1 MLATIDKFAYEKSM
15 LINVGDEKGTLLDAA
30 VRRADPALAL
40 ELGTYLGYGALRI
53 ARAAPEARV
62 YSVELAE
69 ANASNARRIWA
80 HAGVDDRVVCVVG
93 TIGDGGRTLDAL
105 QRCEKIRRRLPAAEH
120 PFINKLADQTDQTE
134 LGGKLPFALAERLHI
149 SRGEASRRIHEAAD
163 LGPRR
168 TLTGQPLPPLLT
180 ATAAAQRAGHL
191 GPAHVQVIRCFLHQL
206 PHHVDLPTREKA
218 EAELATLGGRFRPD
232 QLHKLATKLADCL
245 NPDGN
250 YNDTDRARRRSIILG
265 NQGPDGMSAI
275 SGYLTPEARA
285 TVDAVLA
292 KLAAPG
298 MANPADDTPCLAG
311 TPSQAAIEADTRSAG
326 QRHHDGL
333 LAALRALLCSG
344 ELGQH
349 NGLPAAIIV
358 STSLTELQSR
368 AGHALTGGGTLLPM
382 SDVIRLAS
390 HANHYLRIFDHG
402 RELALYHTKRLASPG
417 QRIVLYA
424 KDRGCS
430 FPNCD
435 VPGYLTEV
443 HHVTDFA
450 QCQETD
456 INELT
461 QGCGPH
467 HQLATTGGWITR
479 KRKDG
484 TTEWLPP
491 AHLDHGQPRTN
502 SYFHPEKLLHDSD
515 EDDP

>member
-1 MLATIDKFAYEKSM
+1 MYSSSREEAVAAFDNLDTALNRVLKVSPDDLTIPECLAM
-15 LINVGDEKGTLLDAA
+15 
-30 VRRADPALAL
+30 
-40 ELGTYLGYGALRI
+40 
-53 ARAAPEARV
+53 
-62 YSVELAE
+62 
-69 ANASNARRIWA
+69 
-80 HAGVDDRVVCVVG
+80 
-93 TIGDGGRTLDAL
+93 L

-292 KLAAPG
+292 L
-298 MANPADDTPCLAG
+298 
-311 TPSQAAIEADTRSAG
+311 
-326 QRHHDGL
+326 
-333 LAALRALLCSG
+333 
-344 ELGQH
+344 
-349 NGLPAAIIV
+349 
-358 STSLTELQSR
+358 SLI
-368 AGHALTGGGTLLPM
+368 H
-382 SDVIRLAS
+382 I
-390 HANHYLRIFDHG
+390 
-402 RELALYHTKRLASPG
+402 
-417 QRIVLYA
+417 
-424 KDRGCS
+424 
-430 FPNCD
+430 
-435 VPGYLTEV
+435 
-443 HHVTDFA
+443 
-450 QCQETD
+450 
-456 INELT
+456 
-461 QGCGPH
+461 
-467 HQLATTGGWITR
+467 
-479 KRKDG
+479 
-484 TTEWLPP
+484 
-491 AHLDHGQPRTN
+491 
-502 SYFHPEKLLHDSD
+502 
-515 EDDP
+515 

>member
-1 MLATIDKFAYEKSM
+1 MYSSSREEAVAAFDNLDTALNRVLKVSPDDLTIPECLAM
-15 LINVGDEKGTLLDAA
+15 
-30 VRRADPALAL
+30 
-40 ELGTYLGYGALRI
+40 
-53 ARAAPEARV
+53 
-62 YSVELAE
+62 
-69 ANASNARRIWA
+69 
-80 HAGVDDRVVCVVG
+80 
-93 TIGDGGRTLDAL
+93 L

-298 MANPADDTPCLAG
+298 MANPADDTPAW
-311 TPSQAAIEADTRSAG
+311 PAPRHRPRS
-326 QRHHDGL
+326 RPT
-333 LAALRALLCSG
+333 
-344 ELGQH
+344 
-349 NGLPAAIIV
+349 PAA
-358 STSLTELQSR
+358 
-368 AGHALTGGGTLLPM
+368 P
-382 SDVIRLAS
+382 
-390 HANHYLRIFDHG
+390 ANATTTACWPR
-402 RELALYHTKRLASPG
+402 
-417 QRIVLYA
+417 
-424 KDRGCS
+424 
-430 FPNCD
+430 
-435 VPGYLTEV
+435 
-443 HHVTDFA
+443 
-450 QCQETD
+450 
-456 INELT
+456 
-461 QGCGPH
+461 CGPCC
-467 HQLATTGGWITR
+467 ARGSWANTTGYPR
-479 KRKDG
+479 PSSC
-484 TTEWLPP
+484 PP
-491 AHLDHGQPRTN
+491 A
-502 SYFHPEKLLHDSD
+502 
-515 EDDP
+515 

>member
-1 MLATIDKFAYEKSM
+1 
-15 LINVGDEKGTLLDAA
+15 
-30 VRRADPALAL
+30 
-40 ELGTYLGYGALRI
+40 
-53 ARAAPEARV
+53 
-62 YSVELAE
+62 
-69 ANASNARRIWA
+69 
-80 HAGVDDRVVCVVG
+80 
-93 TIGDGGRTLDAL
+93 
-105 QRCEKIRRRLPAAEH
+105 
-120 PFINKLADQTDQTE
+120 
-134 LGGKLPFALAERLHI
+134 
-149 SRGEASRRIHEAAD
+149 
-163 LGPRR
+163 
-168 TLTGQPLPPLLT
+168 
-180 ATAAAQRAGHL
+180 
-191 GPAHVQVIRCFLHQL
+191 
-206 PHHVDLPTREKA
+206 TREKA

-292 KLAAPG
+292 K
-298 MANPADDTPCLAG
+298 
-311 TPSQAAIEADTRSAG
+311 
-326 QRHHDGL
+326 